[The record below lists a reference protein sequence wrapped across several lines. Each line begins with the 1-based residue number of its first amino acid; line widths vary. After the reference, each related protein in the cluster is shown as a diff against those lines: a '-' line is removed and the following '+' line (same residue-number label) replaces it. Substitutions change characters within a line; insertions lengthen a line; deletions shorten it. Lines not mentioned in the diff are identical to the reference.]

1 MQFISFDFSRV
12 VNSKIFSHD
21 YQIIGKLKDLAVT
34 NDIRNP
40 RVRAA
45 KIKTNDGMKFIN
57 WDHITMSKQK
67 GDFHFVCSQFEEI
80 NVEEDLILLSKH
92 VLDKQIIDVN
102 GRKVVRV
109 NDVRMV
115 LLSSGLFVV
124 AVDIGT
130 EGLFRRLGIA
140 KPIAK
145 VGIKLPSKL
154 ILWNDVETV
163 FSGNENIVLSKTYN
177 KLNTLHPSDLAD
189 IIEDFD
195 TKTGMTI
202 FSHLDN
208 ARGADV
214 LEEMEEE
221 TQLKVIENLSADKA
235 ADILEEMPTDEV
247 ADILDG
253 LSKDKAE
260 ELLNSM
266 DKETSDEVRELMEY
280 DEKVVGSLMSTDFV
294 AFRSDF
300 KVEQVFQALRE
311 TKPEEGL
318 TNYIYITNSKNKL
331 IGKVSLR
338 DIVISD
344 PNATLKSIMHKD
356 FIFMY
361 DNDEIDE
368 LIKIVSKY
376 NLFAIPIVDQE
387 MNLVGNVI
395 INDIMYELLKHK

>member
-1 MQFISFDFSRV
+1 
-12 VNSKIFSHD
+12 
-21 YQIIGKLKDLAVT
+21 
-34 NDIRNP
+34 
-40 RVRAA
+40 
-45 KIKTNDGMKFIN
+45 
-57 WDHITMSKQK
+57 
-67 GDFHFVCSQFEEI
+67 
-80 NVEEDLILLSKH
+80 
-92 VLDKQIIDVN
+92 
-102 GRKVVRV
+102 
-109 NDVRMV
+109 
-115 LLSSGLFVV
+115 
-124 AVDIGT
+124 
-130 EGLFRRLGIA
+130 
-140 KPIAK
+140 
-145 VGIKLPSKL
+145 
-154 ILWNDVETV
+154 
-163 FSGNENIVLSKTYN
+163 
-177 KLNTLHPSDLAD
+177 
-189 IIEDFD
+189 
-195 TKTGMTI
+195 
-202 FSHLDN
+202 
-208 ARGADV
+208 
-214 LEEMEEE
+214 MEEE

-235 ADILEEMPTDEV
+235 ADILEEMPADEV

-294 AFRSDF
+294 AFKSDV
-300 KVEQVFQALRE
+300 KVEQVINSLRE

-387 MNLVGNVI
+387 IDLVGNVI

>member
-1 MQFISFDFSRV
+1 MQFINFDFSRIL
-12 VNSKIFSHD
+12 NNNIFSKD

-45 KIKTNDGMKFIN
+45 LVKTKDGFKLIKWDYIN
-57 WDHITMSKQK
+57 LTKQQ
-67 GDFHFVCSQFEEI
+67 GRYHLVCSKFEEI
-80 NVEEDLILLSKH
+80 DIDDLILLNKH
-92 VLDKQIIDVN
+92 VMDKQIIDVN

-109 NDVRMV
+109 NDIRMV

-130 EGLFRRLGIA
+130 EGLLRRLGVA
-140 KPIAK
+140 KPIMKLGFK
-145 VGIKLPSKL
+145 VPAKL

-163 FSGNENIVLSKTYN
+163 ISGNENIVLSKTYN
-177 KLNTLHPSDLAD
+177 KLSTLHPSDLAD

-195 TKTGMTI
+195 TKTGMII
-202 FSHLDN
+202 FSHLDT
-208 ARGADV
+208 ARSADV

-221 TQLKVIENLSADKA
+221 TQLKMLENLSADKA
-235 ADILEEMPTDEV
+235 ADILEEMPADEV

-260 ELLNSM
+260 ELLNNM
-266 DKETSDEVRELMEY
+266 EKEASDEVRELMEY
-280 DEKVVGSLMSTDFV
+280 DEKAVGSLMSTEFV
-294 AFRSDF
+294 SFKSDV
-300 KVEQVFQALRE
+300 KVEQVISILRE
-311 TKPEEGL
+311 QKPEEGS
-318 TNYIYITNSKNKL
+318 TNYIYITNQKNKL

-338 DIVISD
+338 DIVISETGV
-344 PNATLKSIMHKD
+344 TLKSIMHKD
-356 FIFMY
+356 FVFMY
-361 DNDEIDE
+361 DTDEIEE

-376 NLFAIPIVDQE
+376 NLFAIPIVDKE

-395 INDIMYELLKHK
+395 INDIMYELLKEK